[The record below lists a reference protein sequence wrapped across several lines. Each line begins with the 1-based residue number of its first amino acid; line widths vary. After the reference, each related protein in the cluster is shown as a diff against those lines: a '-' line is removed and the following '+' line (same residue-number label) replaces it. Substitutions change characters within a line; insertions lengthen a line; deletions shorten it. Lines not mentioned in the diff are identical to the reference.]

1 METPRLPLLTVFGL
15 GRLRPA
21 PGTWG
26 SMPPVVLAAVLIAA
40 GIAPGSGW
48 FEAALLAVMLVF
60 SGACIAQGDLA
71 EAVFGKK
78 DHGSIVADETAGQCV
93 TLLFLSL
100 LPEAALA
107 TPLATANTL
116 LLSFLA
122 FRAMDIVKPWP
133 ADRTQK
139 LAAGW
144 GVLIDD
150 LFAGFYAFLIVLG
163 ASHIGL
169 G

>member
-1 METPRLPLLTVFGL
+1 MHTPRLPMLTVFGL

-26 SMPPVVLAAVLIAA
+26 SLPPVVLAGLLLAA
-40 GIAPGSGW
+40 GVGPASPAW
-48 FEAALLAVMLVF
+48 FIVFVGVMLVF
-60 SGACIAQGDLA
+60 SAACVIQGDLA
-71 EAVFGKK
+71 ESVFGKK

-93 TLLFLSL
+93 TLLPLAL
-100 LPEAALA
+100 LPEPALA
-107 TPLATANTL
+107 TPLAAAFTL
-116 LLSFLA
+116 VLCFLA

-133 ADRTQK
+133 ADYTQK

-150 LFAGFYAFLIVLG
+150 LFAGLYGFFIVL
-163 ASHIGL
+163 AAAAIAA
-169 G
+169 

>member
-1 METPRLPLLTVFGL
+1 MLTVFGL

-26 SMPPVVLAAVLIAA
+26 SMPPVVLAGVMIAL
-40 GIAPGSGW
+40 GVAPGSGW
-48 FEAALLAVMLVF
+48 FEAALVLVMLVF
-60 SGACIAQGDLA
+60 SAACVLQGDVA

-78 DHGSIVADETAGQCV
+78 DHGNIVADETAGQCV
-93 TLLFLSL
+93 TLLPLSL
-100 LPEAALA
+100 LPAAALGS
-107 TPLATANTL
+107 PLAVANTL
-116 LLSFLA
+116 VLSFLA

-133 ADRTQK
+133 ADHTQK

-150 LFAGFYAFLIVLG
+150 LFAGFYGFLIVWAAAAVAL
-163 ASHIGL
+163 
-169 G
+169 